1 MRFIEVVFMGVALTI
16 ARGELRQ
23 RRASYAALAVVVAL
37 GGGAALGSAIAAH
50 RTDRAY
56 SDYVAAAEV
65 ASLGVNPSLSSV
77 AMVNAMRGFEG
88 VREMH
93 SSALLLASVGA
104 SEPQSLSS
112 LYATDDVNSQWLQ
125 ILGSPDGRYTDV
137 DRPVVTS
144 GRLPDGDHEVFV
156 NDAERRVLEASAGHA
171 FSVGDTIDLSFW
183 WSGLELLVDDSSTL
197 VSPIGVESLRISG
210 FGQLPDEVLP
220 DELYPRVRM
229 IVSADIARRYSCN
242 GDYRADMTD
251 DQAIATS
258 FPKDCARQ
266 YWFYTFQLD
275 GAPGRVASIRRQFSD
290 AADRLTADLPP
301 WITASASYFYISQDR
316 AVVDDAVQR
325 ATRPPVTALT
335 VFAIVAFA
343 ATLAIFGIALGRIV
357 RRSELESRTLLQLGA
372 TPSQRMFGAIAPVI
386 DVVLVGAAGAVGLG
400 ALLSAIGPIG
410 SVRSLV
416 RSPGPSL
423 PFRVT
428 IAVTALLVV
437 ALAAACAAIVFAAT
451 RRAAQAAGRP
461 PRRSVR
467 LSSSLSRL
475 SRPSVTTG
483 TSAALD
489 IARPGTVAAIVG
501 CIVAV
506 VCAVGSLTF
515 GSNLTKLVEHPAQ
528 YGWPWDVGVIT
539 NGGFDSL
546 VPDAVSASLDGDRDV
561 EDYALYAFN
570 SSSQFNDQ
578 GVPVVYGFSADAP
591 FEFPL
596 LSGRAP
602 RQPNEAVLGTKTA
615 ERLGVGIGDHVTV
628 RSELFPETSI
638 AVVGT
643 AVLPAVGSF
652 VSDRAGL
659 RNGAYV
665 LTSEAPT
672 PQSASFVGIRLRDG
686 VDRGAFIR
694 RLEPTL
700 SQWDASGS
708 PPLTYVHPVRSP
720 EIVNA
725 SELRSAPLYLGGALG
740 LALFGRLVLSIVVS
754 VRDRQGELVV
764 LRALGF
770 GDADLRASVRWQA
783 CAMMAVGLLL
793 GVPLGVVCGRQAW
806 RAFADQLGVSLTV
819 ESPISIVV
827 ATIVGAMVLALIAA
841 AIPARSATR
850 ASRNVALQRS

>member
-1 MRFIEVVFMGVALTI
+1 MRFTEVVSMGVALTI

-56 SDYVAAAEV
+56 PDYVAAAEV

-88 VREMH
+88 VREMY
-93 SSALLLASVGA
+93 SSALLLAAFGA
-104 SEPQSLSS
+104 FEPQPLSA
-112 LYATDDVNSQWLQ
+112 LYASDDKNSQWLQ
-125 ILGSPDGRYTDV
+125 ILGSPDGRFTDV

-156 NDAERRVLEASAGHA
+156 NDAERSVLETAAGRT
-171 FSVGDTIDLSFW
+171 FSVGDTIDVSFF
-183 WSGLELLVDDSSTL
+183 WSGLELFVDDPSTI
-197 VSPIGVESLRISG
+197 VSPIGVEALRISG

-220 DELYPRVRM
+220 DELYPRLRM
-229 IVSADIARRYSCN
+229 LVSADVARTYSCN

-251 DQAIATS
+251 DEAVATS

-275 GAPGRVASIRRQFSD
+275 GAPGRVASIRQQFSD

-301 WITASASYFYISQDR
+301 WITAQASYFYISQDR

-325 ATRPPVTALT
+325 ATRPPVTALA

-343 ATLAIFGIALGRIV
+343 ATLAIFGIALARIV
-357 RRSELESRTLLQLGA
+357 RRSEPESRALLQLGA
-372 TPSQRMFGAIAPVI
+372 APSQRMSGAIAPVI
-386 DVVLVGAAGAVGLG
+386 AVIIVGAAGAVGVG
-400 ALLSAIGPIG
+400 ALLSPIGPVG
-410 SVRSLV
+410 SVRTLV

-423 PFRVT
+423 PLGVT
-428 IAVTALLVV
+428 VAVAALLVV
-437 ALAAACAAIVFAAT
+437 ALTAASGAIVFAAT
-451 RRAAQAAGRP
+451 RRAAQAAGRRH
-461 PRRSVR
+461 RRSIR
-467 LSSSLSRL
+467 LSNSLARL

-483 TSAALD
+483 TTAALD
-489 IARPGTVAAIVG
+489 IARPGTVAAIIG

-506 VCAVGSLTF
+506 VCGVGSLTF

-615 ERLGVGIGDHVTV
+615 ERLGVGVGDHVTV
-628 RSELFPETSI
+628 QSGLFPESSVE
-638 AVVGT
+638 VVGT

-652 VSDRAGL
+652 VSDRVGL
-659 RNGAYV
+659 RNGAFV
-665 LTSEAPT
+665 VTGEAPT
-672 PQSASFVGIRLRDG
+672 SDSASFVGIRLRDG
-686 VDRGAFIR
+686 VDRDAFIH

-700 SQWDASGS
+700 SQWDDSGS

-720 EIVNA
+720 EIVNV
-725 SELRSAPLYLGGALG
+725 SELRSAPLVLGGALG
-740 LALFGRLVLSIVVS
+740 LALFGGLVLSIVVS
-754 VRDRQGELVV
+754 VRDRHDELVI

-770 GDADLRASVRWQA
+770 RGAEVRASVRWQA
-783 CAMMAVGLLL
+783 CAMMAVGLLA
-793 GVPLGVVCGRQAW
+793 GVPLGILGGRLAW
-806 RAFADQLGVSLTV
+806 RAFADQLGIASTV

-827 ATIVGAMVLALIAA
+827 ATIVGAMVLALLAA

-850 ASRNVALQRS
+850 TSGNVALQRS